1 MREHHEQR
9 HRGRAAHGLLEEQHR
24 LQWERTLARVLGRG
38 LTGTALEC
46 NSKVLRLSS
55 VGSGVFVL

>member
-9 HRGRAAHGLLEEQHR
+9 HRGRTVYGLLEEQHG
-24 LQWERTLARVLGRG
+24 LQCEWTLARVLGRG

-46 NSKVLRLSS
+46 NYKVLRLSS